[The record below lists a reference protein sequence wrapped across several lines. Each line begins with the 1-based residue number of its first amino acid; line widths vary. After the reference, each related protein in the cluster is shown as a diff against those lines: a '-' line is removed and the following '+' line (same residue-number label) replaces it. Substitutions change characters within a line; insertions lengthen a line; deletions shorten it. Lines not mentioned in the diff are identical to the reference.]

1 MSEEMEI
8 RVNFG
13 RPMPIFPL
21 DQVALM
27 PQAVSEMHIFEP
39 RYRQMIRDALDGAG
53 QIGLAVFDG
62 LEWRESYEGSPPVR
76 PAVCVGQ
83 IIQHEKHPD
92 GRYNI
97 AIHGVCRARILFEV
111 PAQEGRLY
119 RLAMLEPVGVSDLDE
134 AALLPARERFIEML
148 SRQPLSDLR
157 NAESAVKHLRNDDLP
172 TSAIME
178 LLTVS
183 ILHDSE
189 RRYYTE
195 LHYRLLQEGDASERA
210 RLIQSE
216 LENLAGLLRL
226 AGPQRQMTTPKG
238 CHWN

>member
-13 RPMPIFPL
+13 KPMPIFPL

-39 RYRQMIRDALDGAG
+39 RYRAMIGDALDGAG
-53 QIGLAVFDG
+53 QIALAVFDG
-62 LEWRESYEGSPPVR
+62 PDWREHYEAAPPIR

-83 IIQHEKHPD
+83 IIQHEKQPD

-97 AIHGVCRARILFEV
+97 AIHGVCRARVLLEL
-111 PAQEGRLY
+111 PRDEARLY

-134 AALLPARERFIEML
+134 DALRPARDRFIEIL
-148 SRQPLSDLR
+148 SERPLSDLR
-157 NAESAVKHLRNDDLP
+157 NAGSALKHLRNAELP

-195 LHYRLLQEGDASERA
+195 LHYRLLQEGDAAQRA

-216 LENLAGLLRL
+216 LENLAGLLRR
-226 AGPQRQMTTPKG
+226 AGKQRQVEAPKG
-238 CHWN
+238 CNWN